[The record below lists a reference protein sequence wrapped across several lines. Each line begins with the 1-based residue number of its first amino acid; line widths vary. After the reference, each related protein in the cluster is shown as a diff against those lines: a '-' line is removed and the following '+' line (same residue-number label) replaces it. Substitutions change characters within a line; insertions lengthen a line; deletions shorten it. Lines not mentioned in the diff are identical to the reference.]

1 MQVDNNPGD
10 LTQALGQASQANQVQ
25 LLGTPR
31 YQGRHS
37 GGEGD
42 QVQLSNLASALTAS
56 DPSKLSQLH
65 AAVGGGTYNVP
76 PGQIAS
82 SIIADILKN

>member
-1 MQVDNNPGD
+1 MQIDNNTPD
-10 LTQALGQASQANQVQ
+10 MTQALGQASQANPMQ

-31 YQGRHS
+31 HQVRQS
-37 GGEGD
+37 GGAGD

-65 AAVGGGTYNVP
+65 AAVGAGTYNVP
-76 PGQIAS
+76 PAQIAS
-82 SIIADILKN
+82 SIIAEILKN